1 MSNFQFCPTFQLFNF
16 VGFSQIFSIFVDV
29 NKNSKNIFN
38 FQLCDRMSNPGI
50 LSVLSNI
57 NLILSFIFIGP
68 ISILDN
74 VEPTWISICI
84 CTTFMGISFGSVM
97 VTSMGRVQKTV
108 ARMGFDQDWKTDLI
122 LCGRWTFSFLK
133 HFFYLIFL
141 NLKYFSIFMKAFGQR
156 YFTLATLLVRPLLVF

>member
-1 MSNFQFCPTFQLFNF
+1 
-16 VGFSQIFSIFVDV
+16 
-29 NKNSKNIFN
+29 
-38 FQLCDRMSNPGI
+38 MSNPGI

-122 LCGRWTFSFLK
+122 LCGKWTFQFLK
-133 HFFYLIFL
+133 DFFNFFKSKIFFHFYEGVWSTVF
-141 NLKYFSIFMKAFGQR
+141 YFSNFIGPSIAGVLVQHFGFRNTSSFFPIIYVINLLINSIEFLMFR
-156 YFTLATLLVRPLLVF
+156 YRTEYEIL